1 MGLKPEFTMKRVTED
16 GFIERL
22 KNIATTRYYDYQLPC
37 ESEVCMSG
45 SRLWQSEKEADPW
58 ELLLFAIVSL
68 AAKEYVQTV
77 IFEKKYKRPC
87 ERKREI
93 EEFLNNWSPEI
104 TDRLQSEIRYH
115 ERRNGIRGIEQM
127 ECRMKVMY

>member
-1 MGLKPEFTMKRVTED
+1 MGMKSFYTTRRIDGE
-16 GFIERL
+16 GFIDRL
-22 KNIATTRYYDYQLPC
+22 NNIATMQYYDSMVPEIEPC
-37 ESEVCMSG
+37 TSG

-77 IFEKKYKRPC
+77 IFQKKYKRPC
-87 ERKREI
+87 GRKREI
-93 EEFLNNWSPEI
+93 EEFLNKWSPEI
-104 TDRLQSEIRYH
+104 IDRLQSEIRYH

>member
-1 MGLKPEFTMKRVTED
+1 MGMKSFYTTRQIDGE
-16 GFIERL
+16 GFIDRL
-22 KNIATTRYYDYQLPC
+22 NNIATMQYYDSIVPEIKPC
-37 ESEVCMSG
+37 TSG

-87 ERKREI
+87 GRKREI

>member
-1 MGLKPEFTMKRVTED
+1 MGMKPFYTTKQIDGE
-16 GFIERL
+16 GFIDRL
-22 KNIATTRYYDYQLPC
+22 NNIATMQYYDSMVPEIKPC
-37 ESEVCMSG
+37 TSG

-87 ERKREI
+87 GRKREI

>member
-1 MGLKPEFTMKRVTED
+1 MGMKPYYTTKQID
-16 GFIERL
+16 GEGFMERL
-22 KNIATTRYYDYQLPC
+22 KNIGTMNYYDEMVPEIKPC
-37 ESEVCMSG
+37 TSG
-45 SRLWQSEKEADPW
+45 GRLWQSEKEADPW

-68 AAKEYVQTV
+68 SAKEYVQTV

-87 ERKREI
+87 GGKHEI

-104 TDRLQSEIRYH
+104 IDRLQSEIRYH

>member
-1 MGLKPEFTMKRVTED
+1 MGMKPYYTTKQVD
-16 GFIERL
+16 GEGFMERL
-22 KNIATTRYYDYQLPC
+22 KNIGTMNYYDEMVPEIKPC
-37 ESEVCMSG
+37 TSG

-68 AAKEYVQTV
+68 SAKEYVQTV